1 MIVSFLPGSAIP
13 GNSDSQADNSSI
25 LSVCSAA
32 SFQPSLDKAG
42 NAVGGTV
49 TGRQWHEH
57 KLTSRIQGWQDCLHK
72 YMSNR
77 KMDAG
82 GPPDPCFF
90 DTGAGTALSLL
101 SGRALLQA
109 SSDIPNY
116 AAASAPPG
124 AGSAGGSNSIP
135 ASSKPPPG
143 AAAAANQ
150 NPFVA
155 GNQAAASGAAGN
167 ASSTIPSAA
176 AATSSGGV
184 ARGKVTVDPPPVVEQ
199 PQPIGPDPRDFQ
211 QTKDFLPGTRLT
223 RSQAVLL
230 LSGRGFH
237 HGH

>member
-90 DTGAGTALSLL
+90 GDLLRLQTAVLQQTGRTVQYSTV
-101 SGRALLQA
+101 
-109 SSDIPNY
+109 
-116 AAASAPPG
+116 
-124 AGSAGGSNSIP
+124 
-135 ASSKPPPG
+135 
-143 AAAAANQ
+143 Q
-150 NPFVA
+150 N
-155 GNQAAASGAAGN
+155 
-167 ASSTIPSAA
+167 STIQCSA
-176 AATSSGGV
+176 
-184 ARGKVTVDPPPVVEQ
+184 VTVKCSDREEQ
-199 PQPIGPDPRDFQ
+199 CSDCEVQ
-211 QTKDFLPGTRLT
+211 
-223 RSQAVLL
+223 
-230 LSGRGFH
+230 
-237 HGH
+237 